1 MTVIQEIDINR
12 HPALLRLHEA
22 AVLANEAILEHKDG
36 IWCFQGDAVDC
47 ALLMMAG
54 KSGFHREDVAK
65 NYKQLAVFP
74 YESLEKFAAGVYEK
88 DGKVFAFVKGAVE
101 TVLAMC
107 DYQADKD
114 GFAYLDEKAITHQQ
128 SELSNSQYRV
138 LSFAFGEIDKKQE
151 YSKDDLKRLTFLGMT
166 GLRDPLRE
174 EAISA
179 INDCHRAGIKV
190 VMITGD
196 HPDTAFAIARELSL
210 TDNKDEVVTG
220 QQLHEA
226 SQRGERVLDK
236 LVQNSKVYARVE
248 PSQKL
253 DIVDSLIRNGQFVAV
268 TGDGVNDA
276 PALRHAHVGVAMGE
290 KGTDVARES
299 AEILLTDDNF
309 ASIVYGIEEGR
320 VVYANIRKIVFFL
333 ISTAVAEVFMF
344 LTAILLGLP
353 IPLYATQLLWIN
365 FATSII
371 QDIALAFDPAQ
382 GNELKHPP
390 RNPREF
396 IFDRLMITRILVTAA
411 VMGLICL
418 VEFYWMLNHGNYT
431 AEDARNIV
439 LLQFILFENIV
450 ALNSQSETSSFF
462 NGSVMKNPLLI
473 YGTLAAQAMHLIA
486 MYTPG
491 LSDALYIHPV
501 GLVEWLVLLAC
512 AMLVMSVIELEKW
525 LRRTFSN
532 ASTDSGKS

>member
-1 MTVIQEIDINR
+1 MSATQKIDIAQN
-12 HPALLRLHEA
+12 PQLYSLHEA
-22 AVLANEAILEHKDG
+22 AVLANEAVIEYKDG
-36 IWCFQGDAVDC
+36 DWHGQGDAVDC
-47 ALLMMAG
+47 ALLVMAG
-54 KSGFHREDVAK
+54 KNGICKENLLTQYRLH
-65 NYKQLAVFP
+65 AVFP
-74 YESLEKFAAGVYEK
+74 YESVEKYAAAIYEK
-88 DGKVFAFVKGAVE
+88 EGKVFAFVKGAVE
-101 TVLAMC
+101 TLLDMC
-107 DYQADKD
+107 SNQTAHGGGTQLDKRVIKRQ
-114 GFAYLDEKAITHQQ
+114 E
-128 SELSNSQYRV
+128 SELSAMQYRV
-138 LSFAFGEIDKKQE
+138 LAFACGQIETKQD
-151 YSKDDLKRLTFLGMT
+151 YTKDDLTGLTFLGMA
-166 GLRDPLRE
+166 GLRDPLRQ

-179 INDCHRAGIKV
+179 IESCHNAGIKV

-196 HPDTAFAIARELSL
+196 HQDTAFAIARELSL
-210 TDNKDEVVTG
+210 TDSKEEVVTG
-220 QQLHEA
+220 RQLREA
-226 SQRGERVLDK
+226 RQRSEQDLDNI
-236 LVQNSKVYARVE
+236 VRHSKVYARVE

-253 DIVDSLIRNGQFVAV
+253 DIVDAMIRDGQFVAV

-276 PALRHAHVGVAMGE
+276 PALQHAHVGVAMSK

-344 LTAILLGLP
+344 LSTILLGLP

-371 QDIALAFDPAQ
+371 QDVALAFDPAQ
-382 GNELKHPP
+382 GNELKQPP
-390 RNPREF
+390 RKPQEF
-396 IFDRLMITRILVTAA
+396 IFDRLMITRIILTAG

-418 VEFYWMLNHGNYT
+418 FQFFWMINHGNFT

-450 ALNSQSETSSFF
+450 ALNSQSETASFF
-462 NGSVMKNPLLI
+462 SGRLMKNPLLI
-473 YGTLAAQAMHLIA
+473 YGTLAAQAMHLVA

-501 GLVEWLVLLAC
+501 TFTQWLILLVC
-512 AMLVMSVIELEKW
+512 ALLVMAVIEIEKW
-525 LRRTFSN
+525 IRRRFSQ
-532 ASTDSGKS
+532 A